1 MKNSAERGDFGW
13 ESDRGSF
20 VFVCFASRIFGAR
33 SLSDGAVHAA
43 GGAGAAAAGASSL
56 VLLAASYDRDD
67 SKDGRREDEGRK
79 HERDGKPCARQGS
92 KERVCRAFI
101 EYPVRK
107 KLLHGTILIR

>member
-33 SLSDGAVHAA
+33 SLSGGAVHAA

-67 SKDGRREDEGRK
+67 GKDGCREDDRRK
-79 HERDGKPCARQGS
+79 HERDDESRSRQGS
-92 KERVCRAFI
+92 GMQLCA
-101 EYPVRK
+101 
-107 KLLHGTILIR
+107 

>member
-1 MKNSAERGDFGW
+1 MGWIRG
-13 ESDRGSF
+13 
-20 VFVCFASRIFGAR
+20 VC
-33 SLSDGAVHAA
+33 LEGAVRFLGSTVVPILAFEATYSA

-67 SKDGRREDEGRK
+67 GKDGCREDEGRK

-101 EYPVRK
+101 E
-107 KLLHGTILIR
+107 

>member
-1 MKNSAERGDFGW
+1 MHDAVRCSAGTATGI
-13 ESDRGSF
+13 S
-20 VFVCFASRIFGAR
+20 VFGAVR
-33 SLSDGAVHAA
+33 AA

-67 SKDGRREDEGRK
+67 GKDGCREDEGRK

-101 EYPVRK
+101 EYPA
-107 KLLHGTILIR
+107 